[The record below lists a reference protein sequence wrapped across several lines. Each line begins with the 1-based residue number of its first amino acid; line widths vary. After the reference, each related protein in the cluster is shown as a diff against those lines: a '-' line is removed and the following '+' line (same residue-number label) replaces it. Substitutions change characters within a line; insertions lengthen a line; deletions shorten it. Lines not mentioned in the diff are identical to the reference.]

1 MKSLTKITSIE
12 EKKNA
17 CERRNQNSEKYA
29 FIMREIFGLVG
40 LTYFSVA

>member
-1 MKSLTKITSIE
+1 MYLTKITSIE
-12 EKKNA
+12 EKKNV

-29 FIMREIFGLVG
+29 IIMKEFVGLVG